1 MKVHNEG
8 RSELAILTCILLT
21 INGALIYFFEKSIL
35 TFLVLG
41 ASAVL
46 FLIVLNFYRS
56 PYRRFTGDMVN
67 SIVSPADGKIVAIEE
82 VFEPEYFNEK
92 RLQVSVFMSPLNV
105 HANWFPINGKV
116 VLKKHHNG
124 RFKAAYLPKSSTENE
139 RSTVVIRRVDGV
151 EVLMRQ
157 IAGAMA
163 KRIVTYPNE
172 GYEAHID
179 EHMGFIKLGSR
190 VDLYLPLDTKINV
203 TLDEKVT
210 GNQTVIGILPLQN
223 KA

>member
-8 RSELAILTCILLT
+8 RGELLILTCILL
-21 INGALIYFFEKSIL
+21 IVNGSLCYFFGKNIF
-35 TFLVLG
+35 TYLVL
-41 ASAVL
+41 AVSVVF

-56 PYRRFTGDMVN
+56 PYRRFMGDMIN

-82 VFEPEYFNEK
+82 VFEPEYFQDN
-92 RLQVSVFMSPLNV
+92 RMQVSVFMSPLNV

-116 VLKKHHNG
+116 VFKKHHNG
-124 RFKAAYLPKSSTENE
+124 RFQAAYLPKSSTENE
-139 RSTVVIRRVDGV
+139 RSTVVIRREDGV
-151 EVLMRQ
+151 EILMRQ

-163 KRIVTYPNE
+163 KRIVTYPDE

-190 VDLYLPLDTKINV
+190 VDLFLPIDTQINV
-203 TLDEKVT
+203 TLDEKVI
-210 GNQTVIGILPLQN
+210 GNQTVIGKLPHRTN
-223 KA
+223 T